1 MIPSDLAARLRFLHE
16 ASLFETSPPVAG
28 LQRAREVQ
36 AQLQELVPGQR
47 FLATLQRT
55 LPDGTFR
62 ALVAGQQVTLAL
74 NTAAKPGDTLELIA
88 TNVSSKVVLSR
99 LATPADGANITSARP
114 TLSPTGQLI
123 SFLLTGQPAAKP
135 AELLN
140 NQPFF
145 QNPPPPA
152 PGASAGNVAGAQP
165 VIAQSAI
172 AQFVST
178 VAGTQFT
185 AAANVQPASLGA
197 QPATV
202 GAQLASAAS
211 AQFAPA
217 GAQLAATSTQLAS
230 ISAQLAPLLRQA
242 LSQSGLFYESHQAQ
256 WLTGKTD
263 LATLL
268 REPQAQSAG
277 QPPAGRPA
285 TGAPPSTPPSP
296 GQSTG
301 STGSTASTEA
311 APRAGNVATALANAA
326 AQALGRTEAPI
337 ARIRDATAQHAEN
350 IMRNSP
356 VAERLLPI
364 VHQQLESLASHQ
376 YIWHGMAWPGQ
387 MFEWIIEDPRGEGS
401 AEDEDADGQ
410 WNTTL
415 RLTLPRLGGVE
426 ARIQLGVSGVALRLQ
441 VEDKPAMARLEA
453 RRDELA
459 ESLEAAG
466 VPLTGMAVEHRDGS

>member
-1 MIPSDLAARLRFLHE
+1 
-16 ASLFETSPPVAG
+16 
-28 LQRAREVQ
+28 
-36 AQLQELVPGQR
+36 LQELLPGQR
-47 FLATLQRT
+47 FFATLQRT

-99 LATPADGANITSARP
+99 LATPADGAGSVRP

-145 QNPPPPA
+145 QNAPPA
-152 PGASAGNVAGAQP
+152 PGASAGNAAATQP
-165 VIAQSAI
+165 VIAQAAVAQAASAQV
-172 AQFVST
+172 AST
-178 VAGTQFT
+178 IVGTQLT
-185 AAANVQPASLGA
+185 ATANA

-202 GAQLASAAS
+202 GAQPASAA
-211 AQFAPA
+211 
-217 GAQLAATSTQLAS
+217 GAQPTPAASTQLAS
-230 ISAQLAPLLRQA
+230 ASAQLAAASTQFASVSAQLVPLLRQA
-242 LSQSGLFYESHQAQ
+242 LSQSGLFYEAHQAQ
-256 WLTGKTD
+256 WLAGKTD

-268 REPQAQSAG
+268 REPQAQGAG
-277 QPPAGRPA
+277 QPPTGRPA
-285 TGAPPSTPPSP
+285 TGAPPSAPPSP

-301 STGSTASTEA
+301 GTGSTASAEA
-311 APRAGNVATALANAA
+311 APRASNVATALANAA
-326 AQALGRTEAPI
+326 AQALGRTEAPV
-337 ARIRDATAQHAEN
+337 ARIREVTAQQAEN
-350 IMRNSP
+350 IMRNNP
-356 VAERLLPI
+356 VSERLLPI

-387 MFEWIIEDPRGEGS
+387 MFEWIIEDPRGEGH
-401 AEDEDADGQ
+401 AEGDDADGK

-426 ARIQLGVSGVALRLQ
+426 ARVQLGANGVALRLQ
-441 VEDKPAMARLEA
+441 VDDKPAAARLEA

-459 ESLEAAG
+459 EALEAAG
-466 VPLTGMAVEHRDGS
+466 VPLTGMAVEVSDGS